1 MKNTTEGNVDFMTRP
16 SKVDWQ
22 DPRRGID
29 GQEGR
34 GSSKM
39 SHSCEASLREDVRTS
54 LKTKDSTH
62 EAGDPQS
69 KMKSTR
75 GSLGLYF
82 CSAFLAPIVGYF
94 GTKLGYLISEP

>member
-1 MKNTTEGNVDFMTRP
+1 
-16 SKVDWQ
+16 
-22 DPRRGID
+22 
-29 GQEGR
+29 
-34 GSSKM
+34 M

-82 CSAFLAPIVGYF
+82 CFAFLAPIVGYF
-94 GTKLGYLISEP
+94 VTKPVRLAIVITVKIFNF